1 MTGDGA
7 PARPARGALHHI
19 DLWVADLAA
28 ARASWGWLLE
38 RLGWAPGSSWSD
50 GSDWRLG
57 THYLVVTTP
66 PGLRDAPHDRRTPG
80 VNHLAFHGGTRAEV
94 DALAGAATAHGWTPL
109 YAERYPHAGGPDHYA
124 AYLEDAFGHKVEVVA
139 DAGA

>member
-38 RLGWAPGSSWSD
+38 RLGWAP
-50 GSDWRLG
+50 
-57 THYLVVTTP
+57 
-66 PGLRDAPHDRRTPG
+66 
-80 VNHLAFHGGTRAEV
+80 
-94 DALAGAATAHGWTPL
+94 L